1 MLVVILERKRSAGNF
16 PDVYVKKKK
25 ENATVIFPFGHCV
38 YKTHSDNPVLFFC
51 FVYNLGFLLYFVP
64 DDCVLLTHSVEASF
78 FLFFFRS
85 PMTAF

>member
-16 PDVYVKKKK
+16 PDVYVKKK

-51 FVYNLGFLLYFVP
+51 FVYNLGFLLYFVH